1 MTNIGD
7 PDWFGSVA
15 GLLTPV
21 RVCSVTAISLLL
33 YTSVSV
39 VLTVCF
45 PTLTVYRCLISRW
58 LSYVISAVCLLVR
71 LLRVC
76 RQDYTNT
83 AEPDFMTVERRWRDA
98 A

>member
-1 MTNIGD
+1 MTNIGG
-7 PDWFGSVA
+7 PDSFGSVA

-45 PTLTVYRCLISRW
+45 PTLTHVSLPHLSLVELCDQCCVFSCSASACLP
-58 LSYVISAVCLLVR
+58 AR
-71 LLRVC
+71 LHKHR
-76 RQDYTNT
+76 
-83 AEPDFMTVERRWRDA
+83 
-98 A
+98 